1 MQARMAAALAVAV
14 LAAGLAPATLAQPTP
29 PPPVETPT
37 TMPTPPPPVPPEES
51 PIRRAELEAAAAPP
65 VPPAA
70 APSTAPRVALDIA
83 CGSETWGQIVIEL
96 DEDRAPFTVRNFLTF
111 VDQGFYNGT
120 IFHRIISDYVA
131 QGGGYF
137 GPDQPK
143 KVNGRE
149 PVRNESDNLLKNLKY
164 SVAMARGRNPRSA
177 TSQFFINLADNPK
190 LDYPGHDGAGYCVF
204 GLVTGG
210 REVVDRIAACPVGPN
225 PKVPGEDSRPTN
237 PPLIRRA
244 YRLPPE
250 PPPPHE

>member
-1 MQARMAAALAVAV
+1 MQARLIGALAAAVLAVAW
-14 LAAGLAPATLAQPTP
+14 PATAPGQTTP
-29 PPPVETPT
+29 PPPVE
-37 TMPTPPPPVPPEES
+37 MPTSAPAPPASRPPES
-51 PIRRAELEAAAAPP
+51 PIRRAEQEA
-65 VPPAA
+65 VG
-70 APSTAPRVALDIA
+70 APSAALTMEPNQAPRVALEIA
-83 CGSETWGQIVIEL
+83 CGAESWGQIVIEL
-96 DEDRAPFTVRNFLTF
+96 DEDRAPFTIRNFLTY

-120 IFHRIISDYVA
+120 IFHRIIPDYLV

-137 GPDQPK
+137 GLDQPK

-164 SVAMARGRNPRSA
+164 SLAMARGRNPRSA

-210 REVVDRIAACPVGPN
+210 REVVDRIAACEVGPN
-225 PKVPGEDSRPTN
+225 PTVPAESSRPTN

-250 PPPPHE
+250 PPAPHE